1 MPLKSVHKSGFVHK
15 SGVHKSGDALYHIVD
30 TKFKWEFFSEFVFFA
45 LRKRWVVGGSE
56 SDARRLARSPL
67 IGRLSKFYPGASA
80 RANAWP
86 NTDLAPKKIQQKYSK
101 DSASVSWWS
110 KESSDAEGKLLKF
123 VKVMIEKWFD
133 HHFSSFFQGYSLRHK
148 KISLDL
154 GGRSKDLTKF
164 HQNFFRKS

>member
-1 MPLKSVHKSGFVHK
+1 MRWLKDF
-15 SGVHKSGDALYHIVD
+15 AYYLYVLLD

-56 SDARRLARSPL
+56 SNACRVARSPP
-67 IGRLSKFYPGASA
+67 IGRKRQIYPGASA

-86 NTDLAPKKIQQKYSK
+86 NTDLAPKKIKQKYSK
-101 DSASVSWWS
+101 DSASVSWSS

-133 HHFSSFFQGYSLRHK
+133 HHFSSFFQGFSLRHK
-148 KISLDL
+148 KSA
-154 GGRSKDLTKF
+154 LTLAVD
-164 HQNFFRKS
+164 QRTWRFFFQIFLRKG